1 MELSEYLPPQLVKV
15 PLGAGDKS
23 AAIAELVDLIAEQGL
38 TKRRDQL
45 LAAVMEREAQKT
57 TGIGRGFAVP
67 HAKTDA
73 IDNMTIAIGK
83 MGEPIEFDAIDG
95 KPVTLIALI
104 ASPTSETRLHMQA
117 LARLSRLVMSQDTYE
132 KMLVAQS
139 AEDLHKLAINGV
151 AG

>member
-1 MELSEYLPPQLVKV
+1 MELAEYLPLQLVKV
-15 PLGAGDKS
+15 PLGAPDKS
-23 AAIAELVDLIAEQGL
+23 AAIAELVDLIAALGL

-73 IDNMTIAIGK
+73 IDNLTIAIGK
-83 MGEPIEFDAIDG
+83 VSEPIEFDAIDG
-95 KPVTLIALI
+95 KPVSLIALI

-117 LARLSRLVMSQDTYE
+117 LARLSRLIMNQECYD
-132 KMLVAQS
+132 KMLAAKS
-139 AEDLHKLAINGV
+139 AEDLHTLAINGA

>member
-15 PLGAGDKS
+15 PLAAGDKS

-83 MGEPIEFDAIDG
+83 LDQPIEFDAIDG

-117 LARLSRLVMSQDTYE
+117 LARLSRLVMSQETYE
-132 KMLVAQS
+132 NMLNAQS

-151 AG
+151 GG